1 MKSSEEQLNSTLWQ
15 FCQSYLNAYQ
25 NEKGSLPL
33 AEIDPQSSSPCE
45 IKHLD
50 DENTTWQPVKIE
62 QPLDL
67 KNISNALDV
76 EIHAD
81 IHTYFC
87 SLYANSIPVI
97 SSDGKLSLLFAWNFE
112 DFQRL
117 QENIIGHIM
126 MKKRLKQA
134 VTIFFAVTDEEDMIL
149 SINNNSGAIW
159 VEQIGCEPHKK
170 LADSMNEFIS
180 SLSFDFSE

>member
-1 MKSSEEQLNSTLWQ
+1 MKSSEEQLNSTIWQ

-25 NEKGSLPL
+25 DERGGFPT

-45 IKHLD
+45 IRHID
-50 DENTTWQPVKIE
+50 EENTTWQPVKME
-62 QPLDL
+62 QKLNFD
-67 KNISNALDV
+67 NISTALDI
-76 EIHAD
+76 EINVD
-81 IHTYFC
+81 IQTYFC
-87 SLYANSIPVI
+87 SIYANSIPAK

-126 MKKRLKQA
+126 MKQRMEQA
-134 VTIFFAVTDEEDMIL
+134 VTVFFAVTDEEDMIL
-149 SINNNSGAIW
+149 SINNESGAIW

-180 SLSFDFSE
+180 SLSNDFSE